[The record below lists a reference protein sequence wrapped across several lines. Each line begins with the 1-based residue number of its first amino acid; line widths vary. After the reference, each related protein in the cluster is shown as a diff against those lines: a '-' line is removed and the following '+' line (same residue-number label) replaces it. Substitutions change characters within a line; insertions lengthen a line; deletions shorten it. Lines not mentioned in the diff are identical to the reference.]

1 MTTLEISK
9 LMPLII
15 VTLTPLVVM
24 LVIAIKRNHFTT
36 MFLSVLGL
44 LVALAWIPSARLIPI
59 AHIDSLLIIDNYAL
73 FYFSL
78 IFLAAIFIIIPSYS
92 YLEKRFEGNK
102 EEYYLLILT
111 ATLGSA
117 ILAASSHFATFFLGL
132 EILSVSLYAL
142 IAYLRQTNEGIEAA
156 IKYLILAAASS
167 AFLVFG
173 MALVYSQAGA
183 MTFDKVIAFLSQA
196 GNYNLVLVAGIAMM
210 VVGFGFKMALVP
222 FHLWSPDVYQG
233 APAPVSAFIASVS
246 KGGILAL
253 LFRFFAQYDI
263 VQSKPLFLIFAT
275 LAVLSM
281 FGGNFLALLQ
291 KNVKRLLAYSSI
303 AHFGYILV
311 AFMAGN
317 HNTRFTGAGAAT
329 FYIVSY
335 FVTIIGAFIIVGI
348 FSTKEHEAVD
358 RSDYRG
364 MYWKHPWLSV
374 AFSAMLFSLAGIPL
388 TAGFVGKYYVLAAG
402 IGNGL
407 WWLVIVLIINS
418 ALGVYYY
425 LRIVVEMFSSAEEG
439 EQPATASVKVGL
451 VTGVVLALLTIALVW
466 LGVYPTGIIAA
477 IKASALMM

>member
-1 MTTLEISK
+1 MTSLEISK
-9 LMPLII
+9 LMPLI
-15 VTLTPLVVM
+15 VVLLTPMVVM
-24 LVIAIKRNHFTT
+24 LYIAVKRNHFIT
-36 MFLSVLGL
+36 MLLSVLGL
-44 LVALAWIPSARLIPI
+44 LIALALIPATRLVPVTRI
-59 AHIDSLLIIDNYAL
+59 GSLLIIDNYAL

-78 IFLAAIFIIIPSYS
+78 IFLAAIFILVPSYS
-92 YLEKRFEGNK
+92 YLEKRFGGNK

-156 IKYLILAAASS
+156 VKYLILAAASS

-173 MALVYSQAGA
+173 MALVYSQTGT
-183 MTFDKVIAFLSQA
+183 MSFSGVTDFLSKA
-196 GNYNLVLVAGIAMM
+196 ADYNLILVAGIAMM

-222 FHLWSPDVYQG
+222 FHMWSPDVYQG

-263 VQSKPLFLIFAT
+263 VQSKPLFIIFGG

-281 FGGNFLALLQ
+281 FGGNLLALMQ

-303 AHFGYILV
+303 AHFGYILT
-311 AFMAGN
+311 AFIAGN
-317 HNTRFTGAGAAT
+317 HNARFTGAGAAT
-329 FYIVSY
+329 FYIVTY
-335 FVTIIGAFIIVGI
+335 FITIIGAFIIVGVL
-348 FSTKEHEAVD
+348 SSKEREAFA
-358 RSDYRG
+358 RSDYKG
-364 MYWKHPWLSV
+364 MYWRHPWLSV

-388 TAGFVGKYYVLAAG
+388 TAGFIGKYYVLSTG

-407 WWLVIVLIINS
+407 WWLVVIMIINS

-425 LRIVVEMFSSAEEG
+425 LRVIVEMFSSADEEKTDL
-439 EQPATASVKVGL
+439 QASVRVGL
-451 VTGVVLALLTIALVW
+451 MTGIALALLTIALVW
-466 LGVYPTGIIAA
+466 LGVYPTGVISA
-477 IKASALMM
+477 IKTSMLMF

>member
-117 ILAASSHFATFFLGL
+117 VLAASSHFATFFLGL

-210 VVGFGFKMALVP
+210 IVGFGFKMALVP
-222 FHLWSPDVYQG
+222 FHFWSPDVYQG

-317 HNTRFTGAGAAT
+317 HNTRFTGTGAAT

-439 EQPATASVKVGL
+439 EQPAAASVKVGL
-451 VTGVVLALLTIALVW
+451 VTGIVLALLTIALVW

>member
-1 MTTLEISK
+1 MTSLEISK

-15 VTLTPLVVM
+15 VLLTPLVGM
-24 LVIAIKRNHFTT
+24 LVIAIKRNHFSV

-44 LVALAWIPSARLIPI
+44 AVALAWIPSVRLIPI
-59 AHIDSLLIIDNYAL
+59 TRIGSLLIIDNYAL
-73 FYFSL
+73 FYFSI
-78 IFLAAIFIIIPSYS
+78 IFMAAILIIIASYA
-92 YLEKRFEGNK
+92 YLEKRFTGNK
-102 EEYYLLILT
+102 EEYYLLIVS

-117 ILAASSHFATFFLGL
+117 ILAASSHFASFFLGL

-142 IAYLRQTNEGIEAA
+142 IAYLRQTSEGIEAA
-156 IKYLILAAASS
+156 IKYLILAAVSS

-173 MALVYSQAGA
+173 MALVYSQAGS
-183 MTFDKVIAFLSQA
+183 MSFSGVMVFLSQA
-196 GNYNLVLVAGIAMM
+196 GRYNLVLISGLAMM
-210 VVGFGFKMALVP
+210 LIGFGFKMALVP
-222 FHLWSPDVYQG
+222 FHFWSPDVYQG

-263 VQSKPLFLIFAT
+263 VQSKPLFLIFAG

-281 FGGNFLALLQ
+281 FGGNLLALLQ

-317 HNTRFTGAGAAT
+317 HNADFSGVDAAT

-335 FVTIIGAFIIVGI
+335 FVTIIGAFIVVGI
-348 FSTKEHEAVD
+348 LSDKEREAFA
-358 RSDYRG
+358 RSDFRG

-388 TAGFVGKYYVLAAG
+388 TAGFMGKYYILASG
-402 IGNGL
+402 IGSGI

-418 ALGVYYY
+418 AIGVYYY
-425 LRIVVEMFSSAEEG
+425 LRVVVEMFSPATEG
-439 EQPATASVKVGL
+439 ETSLQNSAKIGL
-451 VTGVVLALLTIALVW
+451 MSGVVLTLLTLALIW
-466 LGVYPTGIIAA
+466 LGVYPGGIIAA
-477 IKASALMM
+477 IKASSLVF

>member
-1 MTTLEISK
+1 MTSLEISK

-15 VTLTPLVVM
+15 VLLTPMVAM
-24 LVIAIKRNHFTT
+24 LVIAIKRNHFAT
-36 MFLSVLGL
+36 MFLSLIGL
-44 LVALAWIPSARLIPI
+44 LIALAWIPATRLIPVTRI
-59 AHIDSLLIIDNYAL
+59 GTMLTIDNYAL

-78 IFLAAIFIIIPSYS
+78 IFLAAIFIIVPSYA
-92 YLEKRFEGNK
+92 YLEKRFAGNK
-102 EEYYLLILT
+102 EEYYLLIVT
-111 ATLGSA
+111 ATLGSVV
-117 ILAASSHFATFFLGL
+117 LAASSHFATFFLGL
-132 EILSVSLYAL
+132 EILSVSLYTL
-142 IAYLRQTNEGIEAA
+142 IAYLRHTNEGIEAA

-173 MALVYSQAGA
+173 MALVYSQTGT
-183 MTFDKVIAFLSQA
+183 MAFSGVMQHLAQA
-196 GNYNLVLVAGIAMM
+196 ANYNLILVAGIAMM

-222 FHLWSPDVYQG
+222 FHMWSPDVYQG

-253 LFRFFAQYDI
+253 LFRFFVQYDI
-263 VQSKPLFLIFAT
+263 VHSKPLFIIFAT

-281 FGGNFLALLQ
+281 FGGNFLALMQ
-291 KNVKRLLAYSSI
+291 TNVKRLLAYSSI

-317 HNTRFTGAGAAT
+317 HNPNFTGAGAAT

-335 FVTIIGAFIIVGI
+335 FVTIIGAFIIVGV
-348 FSTKEHEAVD
+348 FSNKEREAFA
-358 RSDYRG
+358 RSDYKG
-364 MYWKHPWLSV
+364 MYWKHPWLSI

-407 WWLVIVLIINS
+407 WWLVIILIINS

-425 LRIVVEMFSSAEEG
+425 LRIIVEMFSSSEEDK
-439 EQPATASVKVGL
+439 QRTAVPVKVSL
-451 VTGVVLALLTIALVW
+451 ATGFVLALLTIALIW

-477 IKASALMM
+477 IKASALVF

>member
-1 MTTLEISK
+1 MTSLEISK

-15 VTLTPLVVM
+15 VLITPLVAM
-24 LVIAIKRNHFTT
+24 LVIAIKRNHFAT
-36 MFLSVLGL
+36 MFISVLGL
-44 LVALAWIPSARLIPI
+44 AVALAWIPSTRLIPVTR
-59 AHIDSLLIIDNYAL
+59 IDSLLIIDNYAL
-73 FYFSL
+73 FYFSI
-78 IFLAAIFIIIPSYS
+78 IFLGTIFILIPSYA
-92 YLEKRFEGNK
+92 YLEKRFKGNK

-132 EILSVSLYAL
+132 EILSVSLYGL
-142 IAYLRQTNEGIEAA
+142 IAYLRHTNEGIEAA
-156 IKYLILAAASS
+156 VKYLILAAVSS

-173 MALVYSQAGA
+173 MALVYSQAGT
-183 MTFDKVIAFLSQA
+183 MSFSGVMYFMSQA
-196 GNYNLVLVAGIAMM
+196 AHYNLILVAGIAMM
-210 VVGFGFKMALVP
+210 LVGFGFKMALVP

-253 LFRFFAQYDI
+253 LFRFFAQFD
-263 VQSKPLFLIFAT
+263 VVESKPLFLIFAG

-281 FGGNFLALLQ
+281 FGGNFLALMQ

-317 HNTRFTGAGAAT
+317 HNTHFRGVGAAT

-335 FVTIIGAFIIVGI
+335 FVTIIGAFIVVGVL
-348 FSTKEHEAVD
+348 SNKEREAFA

-364 MYWKHPWLSV
+364 MYWKHPFLSV
-374 AFSAMLFSLAGIPL
+374 VFSAMLFSLAGIPL
-388 TAGFVGKYYVLAAG
+388 TAGFMGKYYVLASG
-402 IGNGL
+402 IGNGM
-407 WWLVIVLIINS
+407 WWLVIILIINS

-425 LRIVVEMFSSAEEG
+425 LRVVVEMFSSAEEKAP
-439 EQPATASVKVGL
+439 EIQSTATLGL
-451 VTGVVLALLTIALVW
+451 ATGAVLALLVIALIW

-477 IKASALMM
+477 IKASTLVF